1 MRKKVKSQINSKD
14 AYLALGPFWKAV
26 EPFRSELATEHFRKL
41 VMGLLFIKLSYEI
54 FEHQNQMIGQPISNN
69 RKNALRGFMED
80 RDPSAIREFIWLP
93 RAARWPTIIADVE
106 KGQNGRAID
115 EAMRLIVTQ
124 NPQFK
129 GSKAPSYLE
138 FEQGNLRKLIAAI
151 DRMSPGSKEWDVS
164 LYLGGLFAFWL
175 SHFAERH
182 KPLHGEP
189 ISEGEPFTRP
199 VLYSAEDEFY
209 PMGPINYPIP
219 NIKPF
224 FLTPTPPKS
233 LFRQNN
239 EGVSF
244 DGTNYLIVYTEVTGG
259 TGQCCLKGCRVTPQ
273 GQILDPGG
281 FMIQSHWWGVGSRV
295 ACGKDSKTGRPVYLL
310 VWKDEFTWT
319 STSVVR
325 GVLIRPVGKVEIVID
340 ERTTSHDF
348 VLTGQQAIDSHGTM
362 IFPDTDSLNPYV
374 GYPALA
380 GYSEPDVCF
389 NGTDFVVTCLT
400 PVGKIIARLIDP
412 STGGV
417 KTKPDPFYQWGKPIT
432 ILAKTVGPT
441 ISGVWRVRINSGGK
455 EQCLVTWS
463 RTASPGIG
471 ELSGAKL
478 DFTVGG
484 ESWKIGESKVICG
497 TTDPPYSNYGIDS
510 DGKGNYM
517 LAWHDVS
524 QFSTK
529 KTSPQ
534 ISPYP
539 DLARAAVNSAPAN
552 PVFFNVNGYKIMF
565 SGSGDYYPQVAFDG
579 QNYLIVWDGFTS
591 DVVNF
596 QPQLG
601 CLVGIIIGA
610 YVTPDAQLLGWFFV
624 KPDGGA
630 SAYLGT
636 TFSKSVCF
644 GKNEGLLVYGHK
656 PPKGPPPPSNPSK
669 IGLIRLRFIGKTT

>member
-1 MRKKVKSQINSKD
+1 MRKKVKSQIHSKD
-14 AYLALGPFWKAV
+14 AYLALDSFWKAV
-26 EPFRSELATEHFRKL
+26 EPFRSELETEYFRKL

-54 FEHQNQMIGQPISNN
+54 FEHQNEMISQSTSSN
-69 RKNALRGFMED
+69 RKKALRMFMEN
-80 RDPSAIREFIWLP
+80 RDPSAIGEFIWLP
-93 RAARWPTIIADVE
+93 RAARWPTIRANVE
-106 KGQNGRAID
+106 KGQNGRVID

-151 DRMSPGSKEWDVS
+151 NRMSPGSEEWTVS
-164 LYLGGLFAFWL
+164 LHLGGLYAYWL
-175 SHFAERH
+175 SHFVERRR

-189 ISEGEPFTRP
+189 ISEGELFTKP
-199 VLYSAEDEFY
+199 SPYSAEDEFY

-224 FLTPTPPKS
+224 FLTPTPT
-233 LFRQNN
+233 
-239 EGVSF
+239 GVLHQYHVGVLF
-244 DGTNYLIVYTEVTGG
+244 DGTNYLIVYGEVAMGG
-259 TGQCCLKGCRVTPQ
+259 QGYLKGCRVTPR

-281 FMIQSHWWGVGSRV
+281 FMIQSKMWGHRARV
-295 ACGKDSKTGRPVYLL
+295 ACGKDSKTGQPVYLV
-310 VWKDEFTWT
+310 VWEDDWTWT

-325 GVLIRPVGKVEIVID
+325 GALIRPVGKVEIVVN
-340 ERTTSHDF
+340 ERTTVHDF
-348 VLTGQQAIDSHGTM
+348 ILTGQQAIDSHGTM

-374 GYPALA
+374 QYPALA

-389 NGTDFVVTCLT
+389 NGADFVVTCLT

-412 STGGV
+412 STGSV
-417 KTKPDPFYQWGKPIT
+417 KTKPDPFYLWGKPTTLSI
-432 ILAKTVGPT
+432 KTVGPT
-441 ISGVWRVRINSGGK
+441 ISDVWRVRINSGGK

-510 DGKGNYM
+510 DGNGNYM

-524 QFSTK
+524 QFSKK

-534 ISPYP
+534 ISPNP
-539 DLARAAVNSAPAN
+539 DLARAAVNSASAN
-552 PVFFNVNGYKIMF
+552 PLFFNVNGYTIMF

-579 QNYLIVWDGFTS
+579 QNYLTVWDGFTS

-596 QPQLG
+596 HPQLG
-601 CLVGIIIGA
+601 CLVGIVIGA
-610 YVTPDAQLLGWFFV
+610 YVTPDSQLLGWFFV
-624 KPDGGA
+624 KADGGA
-630 SAYLGT
+630 SAQLGSA
-636 TFSKSVCF
+636 FCKSVCF
-644 GKNEGLLVYGHK
+644 GKNEGLLVYAHE
-656 PPKGPPPPSNPSK
+656 PPKGLPPPSNPYK
-669 IGLIRLRFIGKTT
+669 ISLIRLRFIGKTT